1 MKHLRGYDNIF
12 ETEAWYFWGNM
23 KVLLGY
29 LDWRMS
35 TKGPHC
41 DPADKHFWI
50 CVLLAMFLSVQNFY
64 QKWGKNFCSWLLY

>member
-1 MKHLRGYDNIF
+1 MKHLRDYDNIF

-35 TKGPHC
+35 TK
-41 DPADKHFWI
+41 ARTVTQLTKHFWI
-50 CVLLAMFLSVQNFY
+50 CVLLAMFLSVQNF
-64 QKWGKNFCSWLLY
+64 C